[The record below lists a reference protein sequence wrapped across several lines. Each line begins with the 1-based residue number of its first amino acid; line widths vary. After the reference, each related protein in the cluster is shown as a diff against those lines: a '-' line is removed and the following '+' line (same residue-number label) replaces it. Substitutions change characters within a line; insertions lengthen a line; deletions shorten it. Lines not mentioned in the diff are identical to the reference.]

1 MHDYKLQPLLMS
13 LCMHVQDSKTLLP
26 GMDPVQ
32 MLRTNPDMVLS
43 LVKGKHM
50 VPYDQVC
57 ACVTATSVT
66 DANTRQMHAA
76 T

>member
-1 MHDYKLQPLLMS
+1 MFFLSYVGLLHAPVV
-13 LCMHVQDSKTLLP
+13 LQDSKTLLP

-57 ACVTATSVT
+57 AHIKTLSSITVHNQYRAW
-66 DANTRQMHAA
+66 NG
-76 T
+76 